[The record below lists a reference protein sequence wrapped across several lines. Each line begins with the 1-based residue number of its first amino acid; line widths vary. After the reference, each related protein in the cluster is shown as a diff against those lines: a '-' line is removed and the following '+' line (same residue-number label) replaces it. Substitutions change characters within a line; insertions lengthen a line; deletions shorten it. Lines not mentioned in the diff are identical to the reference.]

1 MHSAI
6 ENMLKKYSGTTV
18 DDYKNA
24 LKEIIQEIALLGL
37 FRANFFDVAAFYG
50 GTALRI
56 FYGLDRFSEDIDFS
70 LLKKS
75 KYFDITLYCEFIR
88 DEMAAFGFEAEVT
101 RKEKAGDSNIESA
114 FIKTGTLIN
123 LLKIASIIPPVAGIE
138 KNELLKIKLEV
149 DINPP
154 PGADYEVKYL
164 LTPIPFYVRLF
175 SASSLFAGKLHAIL
189 CRDWKSGRIK
199 GRDLYDY
206 VWYLS
211 RSIPLNIH
219 HMEERMKQTGHLKRH
234 EGLIAKDVREMLED
248 KFTSINYEQAK
259 QDVMPFVKDPL
270 ALNLWSS
277 GFFNSITRDKLM
289 FYNPLT
295 RRLQ

>member
-1 MHSAI
+1 
-6 ENMLKKYSGTTV
+6 MLKKYACTTV
-18 DDYKNA
+18 DEYKNA

-37 FRANFFDVAAFYG
+37 FRANLFDVAAFYG

-75 KYFDITLYCEFIR
+75 EDFDITPYCEFIR

-101 RKEKAGDSNIESA
+101 RKVKAIVDSNIASA

-123 LLKIASIIPPVAGIE
+123 LLKIESIIPPVAGIE

-219 HMEERMKQTGHLKRH
+219 HLEERMKQTGHLKQH
-234 EGLIAKDVREMLED
+234 ESLTPQLVRELLED
-248 KFTSINYEQAK
+248 KFTSLNYEQAK
-259 QDVMPFVKDPL
+259 KDVMPFVKDPL

-289 FYNPLT
+289 FWV
-295 RRLQ
+295 

>member
-123 LLKIASIIPPVAGIE
+123 LLKIASIIPPVAGI
-138 KNELLKIKLEV
+138 
-149 DINPP
+149 
-154 PGADYEVKYL
+154 
-164 LTPIPFYVRLF
+164 
-175 SASSLFAGKLHAIL
+175 
-189 CRDWKSGRIK
+189 
-199 GRDLYDY
+199 
-206 VWYLS
+206 
-211 RSIPLNIH
+211 
-219 HMEERMKQTGHLKRH
+219 
-234 EGLIAKDVREMLED
+234 
-248 KFTSINYEQAK
+248 
-259 QDVMPFVKDPL
+259 
-270 ALNLWSS
+270 
-277 GFFNSITRDKLM
+277 
-289 FYNPLT
+289 
-295 RRLQ
+295 

>member
-1 MHSAI
+1 
-6 ENMLKKYSGTTV
+6 
-18 DDYKNA
+18 
-24 LKEIIQEIALLGL
+24 
-37 FRANFFDVAAFYG
+37 
-50 GTALRI
+50 
-56 FYGLDRFSEDIDFS
+56 
-70 LLKKS
+70 
-75 KYFDITLYCEFIR
+75 
-88 DEMAAFGFEAEVT
+88 MAAFGFDSEVT
-101 RKEKAGDSNIESA
+101 RKVKAVDSNIESA

-123 LLKIASIIPPVAGIE
+123 LLKIESIIPPVAGIE

-154 PGADYEVKYL
+154 LGADYEVKYL

-199 GRDLYDY
+199 GRDFYDY

-219 HMEERMKQTGHLKRH
+219 HLEERMKQTGHLKRH
-234 EGLIAKDVREMLED
+234 ERLTPQLVRELLED
-248 KFTSINYEQAK
+248 KFTSLNYEQAK

-289 FYNPLT
+289 FYNP
-295 RRLQ
+295 

>member
-6 ENMLKKYSGTTV
+6 EDMLKKYSCTTV

-75 KYFDITLYCEFIR
+75 EDFDITPYCELIR

-101 RKEKAGDSNIESA
+101 RKVKAIVDSNIASA

-123 LLKIASIIPPVAGIE
+123 LLKIESIIPPVAGIE
-138 KNELLKIKLEV
+138 KKELFKIKLEV

-219 HMEERMKQTGHLKRH
+219 HLEERMKQTGHLKQH
-234 EGLIAKDVREMLED
+234 ESLTPQLVRELLED
-248 KFTSINYEQAK
+248 KFTSLNYEQAK
-259 QDVMPFVKDPL
+259 KDVMPFVKDPL

-277 GFFNSITRDKLM
+277 GFFNSITRDKLT
-289 FYNPLT
+289 FYNP
-295 RRLQ
+295 